1 MILRRLHDDA
11 LAQSA
16 YLVGCEVS
24 REVVVVDPER
34 DADRVLALARQEG
47 WRVIAAIETH
57 VHADFVSGV
66 PALCERQGIPAW
78 VSGVCGEP
86 RWIGAMDETARSRV
100 RLLGDGDE
108 LAVGGIRLRVLHTPG
123 HTPEA
128 ISLAVV
134 DESGTV
140 RALLTGDFLFA
151 GGVGRPDLGA
161 HMQLEGADRVAA
173 AKTLQA
179 ALARLGDLGD
189 DVMVYPG
196 HTAGSPCG
204 RMVASMPVTKMGIER
219 RINGVLKS
227 CDADSDEFAK
237 KVLSELP
244 DPPAYFGRVKRLN
257 ISGACCAAGDVPPT
271 APALDTDTFLAA
283 LARPASVV
291 VDCRAWPR
299 FNEGFVQGA
308 ISAPLDKF
316 FAMSAGSYLEPGDEV
331 VLVCAPDEVELAVR
345 ALWRVG
351 VEEFAGWLD
360 GAAYDAIPDRILPI
374 EEIEEVSSPTARR
387 RWEQQSWRFV
397 DVRNCLEFER
407 GHLPNAEFAPF
418 TQLPERCAEW
428 DRSQPLIC
436 YCRSGNRS
444 ARACTYLRRRGF
456 TVANLRGGYW
466 PWAGRGFPIESGAP
480 AGRPRC

>member
-24 REVVVVDPER
+24 REVVAVDPQR
-34 DADRVLALARQEG
+34 DADRVLDLASREG
-47 WRVIAAIETH
+47 WTVIAAIETH

-66 PALCERQGIPAW
+66 PALCACKGIPAW
-78 VSGVCGEP
+78 VSGICGEP
-86 RWIGAMDETARSRV
+86 DWIGALDEAAHSRV

-108 LAVGGIRLRVLHTPG
+108 LAVGTIRLRVLHTPG

-128 ISLAVV
+128 ISIAVV
-134 DESGTV
+134 DETGTI

-151 GGVGRPDLGA
+151 GGIGRPDLGA
-161 HMQLEGADRVAA
+161 HLQLEGAERVAA

-196 HTAGSPCG
+196 HTSGSPCG

-219 RINGVLKS
+219 RINGTLKS
-227 CDADSDEFAK
+227 CNADSGEFAD
-237 KVLSELP
+237 KVLAGLP
-244 DPPAYFGRVKRLN
+244 DPPAYFSRVKRLN
-257 ISGACCAAGDVPPT
+257 VSGACCASGDVPPC
-271 APALDTDTFLAA
+271 APALQEDSFLAA

-299 FNEGFVQGA
+299 FNEGFVHGA

-331 VLVCAPDEVELAVR
+331 VLVCEASEVDRAVR

-351 VEEFAGWLD
+351 VERFAGWLD
-360 GAAYDAIPDRILPI
+360 GCAYDAVPDRLMPI
-374 EEIEEVSSPTARR
+374 EEIEEVSAPTARR
-387 RWEQQSWRFV
+387 RWEQEQWRFI
-397 DVRNCLEFER
+397 DVRNCVEFER
-407 GHLPNAEFAPF
+407 GHLPGAQFAPF

-444 ARACTYLRRRGF
+444 ARACSYLRRRGF

-466 PWAGRGFPIESGAP
+466 PWAGRGLPVEVGAP
-480 AGRPRC
+480 AGLPHC